1 MKKVVIRNHHKIHTF
16 LKQILIQ
23 STVSQIIYTSALL
36 KNKWYRFNGSKIIS
50 MASAATQYIRYKFNA
65 HSNV

>member
-23 STVSQIIYTSALL
+23 YTVSQIIYTSALL
-36 KNKWYRFNGSKIIS
+36 KNKWYRFNGSKIS
-50 MASAATQYIRYKFNA
+50 MASAATQYIHYKYNA